1 MPGDDV
7 NIPNDA
13 PRLEPGN
20 IADACVALADRIGE
34 RFPGRGIDRHARSL
48 AEHARRMVATGSSRI
63 AAPIALRVISWIG
76 GIAASLLLLS
86 PLWFVRRT
94 DGIDVLPEFL
104 QSLDAFIT
112 VLAATVAGFFTMR
125 SVEHG
130 VCRRRALEELQTLRN
145 FAHVTDMLQIAKSPT
160 RLLFPLAPTRFTP
173 EDEGDPV
180 SMSRYLAYCAELY
193 ALIAK
198 LGVLYGRWTSDA
210 TVLTAIDELEGLCS
224 SLESKTTQ
232 KILLLEQLNQR
243 VAPNPR

>member
-1 MPGDDV
+1 MGRTDDGDARD
-7 NIPNDA
+7 DA
-13 PRLEPGN
+13 PHLDAGKM
-20 IADACVALADRIGE
+20 ADACVALADRIGE
-34 RFPGRGIDRHARSL
+34 RFPGRGIDVHARSL
-48 AEHARRMVATGSSRI
+48 AEHARRMAATGSARI
-63 AAPIALRVISWIG
+63 AAPLALRVVSWIG

-86 PLWFVRRT
+86 PLWFVRRM

-130 VCRRRALEELQTLRN
+130 VCRRRALEELQVLRN

-173 EDEGDPV
+173 DDLDAV

-193 ALIAK
+193 ALTAK

-210 TVLTAIDELEGLCS
+210 TVLSAIDDLEGLCS
-224 SLESKTTQ
+224 NLESKTTQ
-232 KILLLEQLNQR
+232 KVLLLEQLNQR
-243 VAPNPR
+243 VAQPQG

>member
-1 MPGDDV
+1 MDTPRE
-7 NIPNDA
+7 A
-13 PRLEPGN
+13 PRLEADK
-20 IADACVALADRIGE
+20 IAEACTALADRIGE
-34 RFPGRGIDRHARSL
+34 RFPGRGIDQHARSL
-48 AEHARRMVATGSSRI
+48 AHHARRMAETGSARI
-63 AAPIALRVISWIG
+63 AAPLALRTISWIG

-86 PLWFVRRT
+86 PVWFVRRM

-173 EDEGDPV
+173 EDEGDAV

-198 LGVLYGRWTSDA
+198 LGVLFGRWTSDA
-210 TVLTAIDELEGLCS
+210 TVLSAIDDLEGLCS
-224 SLESKTTQ
+224 SLENKTTQ

-243 VAPNPR
+243 VTPG

>member
-1 MPGDDV
+1 MTPTDV
-7 NIPNDA
+7 PHLTA
-13 PRLEPGN
+13 GK
-20 IADACVALADRIGE
+20 IADACEALADRIHE
-34 RFPGRGIDRHARSL
+34 RFPGRGIDQHARHL
-48 AEHARRMVATGSSRI
+48 AEHARRLVTTGSARI
-63 AAPIALRVISWIG
+63 SAPMFLRVVSWIG
-76 GIAASLLLLS
+76 GIAASLVLLS

-130 VCRRRALEELQTLRN
+130 VCRRRALEELHVLRN
-145 FAHVTDMLQIAKSPT
+145 FAHVTDMLQISKSPT

-173 EDEGDPV
+173 EGEDDAV
-180 SMSRYLAYCAELY
+180 AMSRYLAYCAELY

-198 LGVLYGRWTSDA
+198 LAVLYGEWTSDA
-210 TVLTAIDELEGLCS
+210 TVLSAIDDVENLCS
-224 SLESKTTQ
+224 SLESKATQ

-243 VAPNPR
+243 VRPVGG

>member
-1 MPGDDV
+1 MDRTPTNV
-7 NIPNDA
+7 PSLTA
-13 PRLEPGN
+13 EK
-20 IADACVALADRIGE
+20 IADACEALADRIHE
-34 RFPGRGIDRHARSL
+34 RLPGRGIDSHARHL
-48 AEHARRMVATGSSRI
+48 AEHARRLVTTGSARI
-63 AAPIALRVISWIG
+63 TAPVALRIVSWIG

-104 QSLDAFIT
+104 QSLDSFIT

-130 VCRRRALEELQTLRN
+130 VCRRRALGELQALRN
-145 FAHVTDMLQIAKSPT
+145 FAHVTDMLQISKSPT

-173 EDEGDPV
+173 ADDDAV
-180 SMSRYLAYCAELY
+180 SMSRYLAYCGELY

-198 LGVLYGRWTSDA
+198 LAVLHGEWTSDA
-210 TVLTAIDELEGLCS
+210 TVLAAIDDLETLCS
-224 SLESKTTQ
+224 SLENKATQ

-243 VAPNPR
+243 VQPAGG

>member
-1 MPGDDV
+1 MVQTPAGV
-7 NIPNDA
+7 PSLTA
-13 PRLEPGN
+13 GK
-20 IADACVALADRIGE
+20 IADACEALADRIHE
-34 RFPGRGIDRHARSL
+34 RLPGRGIDGHARHL
-48 AEHARRMVATGSSRI
+48 AEHARRLVTTGSARI
-63 AAPIALRVISWIG
+63 TAPVILRVVSWIG

-130 VCRRRALEELQTLRN
+130 VCRRRALGELHALRN
-145 FAHVTDMLQIAKSPT
+145 FAHVTDMLQISKSPT

-173 EDEGDPV
+173 TDDDAV
-180 SMSRYLAYCAELY
+180 SMSRYLAYCGELY

-198 LGVLYGRWTSDA
+198 LAVLHGEWTSDA
-210 TVLTAIDELEGLCS
+210 TVLSAIDDLETLCS
-224 SLESKTTQ
+224 SLENKATQ

-243 VAPNPR
+243 VQPAGG